1 MTDKDLPSMAITL
14 NIARV
19 DSGGNAG
26 QGKYFYSY
34 STDPIIVT
42 TATMMEFSLGSDTPT
57 SISMTGVSTSDAIGQ
72 LEVQPIEPG
81 SRTIYIYNKG
91 STAYLMQLA
100 IVAYDEKFGVSFV
113 CDPQVI
119 NTPDPT

>member
-1 MTDKDLPSMAITL
+1 MSNKDLPTMTIYL

-42 TATMMEFSLGSDTPT
+42 EATMMEFVLGDDTPT
-57 SISMTGVSTSDAIGQ
+57 SIKITGVSTSDAIGQ
-72 LEVQPIEPG
+72 LEPQPIEPG
-81 SRTIYIYNKG
+81 SRSINIYNKG
-91 STAYLMQLA
+91 SAPYLMQLA
-100 IVAYDEKFGVSFV
+100 IVAYDSKFSTSFV
-113 CDPQVI
+113 CDPQII
-119 NTPDPT
+119 NTPVPT

>member
-1 MTDKDLPSMAITL
+1 MTDKDLPVMTIYL

-34 STDPIIVT
+34 SVDPIIVT
-42 TATMMEFSLGSDTPT
+42 TATMMVFELGTDTPL
-57 SISMTGVSTSDAIGQ
+57 SITVTGVSTSDAIGQ
-72 LEVQPIEPG
+72 LETQPIEPG
-81 SRTIYIYNKG
+81 SRSISIYNKG
-91 STAYLMQLA
+91 SAPYLMQLA
-100 IVAYDEKFGVSFV
+100 IVAYDSKFSTSFV